1 MKKFIKNLSI
11 FNKIFSKKFILLY
24 AFKPYVT
31 KIFVFVIYIYIY
43 YIFFFLKRKPR
54 ALGGL

>member
-24 AFKPYVT
+24 AFKPRVT

-43 YIFFFLKRKPR
+43 IIYIFSLKENHAP
-54 ALGGL
+54 